1 MASKIKIL
9 LLDFTIFCIFSYIML
24 YIFEF
29 IKPGIVSNYIDLN
42 KLFLYIFGI
51 IIFTTLV
58 SQIKKI
64 T

>member
-9 LLDFTIFCIFSYIML
+9 ILDFTIFCIFSYVMF

-29 IKPGIVSNYIDLN
+29 MKPGIVSNYIDLN

-51 IIFTTLV
+51 IIFATIS